1 MSELSL
7 NPGQATAST
16 AGEKREPLPLSSDT
30 ERRRGALRARRRGGL
45 LQLVPPSDGFRPF
58 RVY

>member
-7 NPGQATAST
+7 NPGHAAASA
-16 AGEKREPLPLSSDT
+16 AGDKRDPLPLSREP
-30 ERRRGALRARRRGGL
+30 ERRRGAPRARRRAGV
-45 LQLVPPSDGFRPF
+45 LQLAPLSDGFRPF